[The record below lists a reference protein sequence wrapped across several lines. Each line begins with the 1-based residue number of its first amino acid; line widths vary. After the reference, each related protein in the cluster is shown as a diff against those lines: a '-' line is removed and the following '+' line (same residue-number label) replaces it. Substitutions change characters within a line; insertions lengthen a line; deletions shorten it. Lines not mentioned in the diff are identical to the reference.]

1 MAGHFTNGKG
11 NDLAKPSKSEIN
23 NVYEFVIFVCMKTKR
38 TNIVINEE
46 LIKDIRRFS
55 ELKTKREIIERALED
70 HLNYL
75 KRQKLRSLRGKIN
88 WEGDLMKMR
97 EGRL

>member
-1 MAGHFTNGKG
+1 
-11 NDLAKPSKSEIN
+11 
-23 NVYEFVIFVCMKTKR
+23 MKIKVKAKR

-46 LIKDIRRFS
+46 LIRDIRRFS
-55 ELKTKREIIERALED
+55 ELKTKRDIIEKSLED
-70 HLNYL
+70 QLNYL